1 MVWVSRSDSKAVLLM
16 LDPSI
21 GLTRILPPLAMD
33 GFRDRPCELRLT
45 GIAACH
51 LAGVT
56 DELAG
61 AVFPPIVERKGAA
74 GLAPHRPRAPTGDRP
89 NLVQDPGPNVREAG
103 LPAGGRE

>member
-21 GLTRILPPLAMD
+21 GLTRILPPLAVD

-61 AVFPPIVERKGAA
+61 PRFPPLSGPTNAA
-74 GLAPHRPRAPTGDRP
+74 RTTRQRRRGPYSRAQRARAESHRDC
-89 NLVQDPGPNVREAG
+89 
-103 LPAGGRE
+103 